1 MSRLLASFLL
11 LTLAVSSPA
20 ADPPFR
26 TDGGDEKLPW
36 FQLKAGEFPPE
47 GSAHAVSG
55 ELIALDHVN
64 RTGMIRPDRDDT
76 QRRGDWDIARPFV
89 MLPFGSLSYHGSP
102 AELRDIPIGT
112 HLHGQFFADP
122 QQTPTKKGQPL
133 PPATFTRAI
142 KLEDDFSFH
151 ARQGRTWRV
160 EAVAAD
166 IGTLTLTGIDKDGK
180 ADAKPITYRIAATT
194 RVWKGK
200 GFGTLA
206 DIAAGQT
213 VQVNLTVCT
222 LKGPGRVTDIWLDAE
237 SRTVATAHQLEIHRQ
252 YQREHGLA
260 GLVVAVDN
268 KKGTVDVLLFGGF
281 DPKLADAFVPGGTA
295 AGAVAEDSLRTWD
308 QINDVKRGPVQA
320 VDLRLDHA
328 FGSSGVTVQFKPSAL
343 LEGYRPGRVV
353 RLFSGDWKVDDLP
366 REERL
371 YP

>member
-1 MSRLLASFLL
+1 MSRLLAPVFLFAML
-11 LTLAVSSPA
+11 GTTKA
-20 ADPPFR
+20 AEPPFR
-26 TDGGDEKLPW
+26 IDGGDEKLPW
-36 FQLKAGEFPPE
+36 FQLKAGKFPPE

-64 RTGMIRPDRDDT
+64 RTGLLRPDRDDT

-89 MLPFGSLSYHGSP
+89 MLPFGSFSYHGAP

-112 HLHGQFFADP
+112 HLHGQFYADP
-122 QQTPTKKGQPL
+122 QQPPAKKGQPL

-142 KLEDDFSFH
+142 KFEDDFSFN
-151 ARQGRTWRV
+151 ARQGRSWRV
-160 EAVAAD
+160 DGVAAD
-166 IGTLTLTGIDKDGK
+166 LGTLTLTGIDKDGK
-180 ADAKPITYRIAATT
+180 ADPKPITFKIGATT

-222 LKGPGRVTDIWLDAE
+222 LKGPGRVSDIWLDAE
-237 SRTVATAHQLEIHRQ
+237 SRSVATAHQLEVHRLF
-252 YQREHGLA
+252 QREHGLA
-260 GLVVAVDN
+260 GWVVAVDN
-268 KKGTVDVLLFGGF
+268 KKGIVEVLLFGGF
-281 DPKLADAFVPGGTA
+281 DPKLVDAFTPQGTA
-295 AGAVAEDSLRTWD
+295 AAAVAEDSLRTWD
-308 QINDVKRGPVQA
+308 QINDVKRGPVVA
-320 VDLRLDHA
+320 VDRGTPA
-328 FGSSGVTVQFKPSAL
+328 FGSSGVRVQFKPSAL

-353 RLFSGDWKVDDLP
+353 RLFSGEWKVDDLP